1 MSLLMA
7 TEQGTVKKTA
17 LSAYSRPMKGGI
29 IAIKLDEGDRLID
42 VVKVAEGQDV
52 VLSTAQGMSIRFC
65 ESDAR
70 AMGRNTMG
78 VKGINLSKGD
88 QVVGMVVAEEGATLL
103 TACENGYGKR
113 TPFGLAELG
122 SEDEEESPAASEAE
136 STDDGGESASSSN
149 MRYRRQKRG
158 GKGLRDIKTTT
169 RNGPVVGTLCV
180 HDGDDVLMISSS
192 GKIQR
197 IRAADISTIGRNTQG
212 VRIMSLDD
220 DDKLV
225 QIARIPAEVA
235 DEDGAE

>member
-1 MSLLMA
+1 
-7 TEQGTVKKTA
+7 
-17 LSAYSRPMKGGI
+17 MKGGI

-42 VVKVAEGQDV
+42 VVKVAAGQDV

-113 TPFGLAELG
+113 TPFGVGDAPEG
-122 SEDEEESPAASEAE
+122 DDESAE
-136 STDDGGESASSSN
+136 SSVEGPVSSVETTVGPTAADDETDTGHSTLDTQPSSS

-158 GKGLRDIKTTT
+158 GKGLRDIKTTS
-169 RNGPVVGTLCV
+169 RNGQVVGTLCV

-212 VRIMSLDD
+212 VRIMSLDES
-220 DDKLV
+220 DKLV

-235 DEDGAE
+235 DDDLT